1 MHESKEQL
9 QVWKEKINAFLR
21 IKLKLELHKDKSKI
35 IPLSRG
41 IDFVGFRNYWHFK
54 LVRKRNI
61 KRMRFKVKRF
71 SEEKIS
77 YRKIME
83 SFQGWQ
89 AYAVWGNSFKLR
101 KKIIKEIYR
110 AKKLLKPKQ
119 VSLNKYL

>member
-1 MHESKEQL
+1 
-9 QVWKEKINAFLR
+9 
-21 IKLKLELHKDKSKI
+21 
-35 IPLSRG
+35 
-41 IDFVGFRNYWHFK
+41 
-54 LVRKRNI
+54 
-61 KRMRFKVKRF
+61 
-71 SEEKIS
+71 
-77 YRKIME
+77 ME